1 LRYIS
6 ISQFKSTKL
15 GNRKMMK
22 INDYYTQELY
32 ALRTLGKSFSEKN
45 PSLSSFLAEKGQD
58 PDVERLLEGFAFLTG
73 KLRETIDKEFPEL
86 THGMTQL
93 MWANYLQPIPSYT
106 IVSFTPEKGRLE
118 KQVVPKDTTLLAYSH
133 QHQVECHFLTNYQVD
148 LHPIRL
154 EKIDYFINGYS
165 STIVLDLEVTSG
177 GVLNNLTLDTLRF
190 YLGGSEFV
198 SQELH
203 LFLSRYVSSIEVTI
217 PHVKDKSL
225 KFNLDKNAI
234 ESIGF
239 AENQNIL
246 PKQQNV
252 FHAYVLMQE
261 YFCYRD
267 KFNFID
273 IKGLTKLQSFKKDI
287 LEHHKHFR
295 VNINFERHLTIADDL
310 KVENFQL
317 FCTPAVNI
325 LKTESVPLRKTH
337 VDEEYEINAA
347 ELDLEHTEVLSIEK
361 VIGWIDEEK
370 EYIDFL
376 PFGSFEHAKLN
387 QEFYWTKVK
396 LSEDNKR
403 LRTFIRFAPNTIE
416 HDEILNK
423 SMVVTV
429 DILATNKDIP
439 STLKLGDVNKFHSSS
454 KVSNVEVKNIT
465 IPSRSYLPPIEGDFL
480 WRLISNMSLNYLSLD
495 NIATFRTVLQAYDFP
510 GISDTFKHRKTE
522 SLLRGLQNISY
533 KTSEMIYK
541 GLPIRGIETTI
552 ELDPDRYSSLGE
564 AYIFSNVLNDF
575 LTLYCNLNTFHR
587 LEVKVD
593 RHEVFT
599 WNARLGQQSLM

>member
-1 LRYIS
+1 
-6 ISQFKSTKL
+6 
-15 GNRKMMK
+15 MK

-32 ALRTLGKSFSEKN
+32 ALRTLGKKFSLKN
-45 PSLSSFLAEKGQD
+45 PSLSSFLGEKGQD

-73 KLRETIDKEFPEL
+73 KLRESMDKEFPEL

-93 MWANYLQPIPSYT
+93 MWANYLQPLPSYT
-106 IVSFTPEKGRLE
+106 IVSFTPEKEKLE
-118 KQVVPKDTTLLAYSH
+118 KQTVPKDTTLLSYN
-133 QHQVECHFLTNYQVD
+133 QRYQVECPFLTNYEVE
-148 LHPIRL
+148 LHPL
-154 EKIDYFINGYS
+154 ELKEVDYFTNGYT
-165 STIVLDLEVTSG
+165 STIELDFQVTSG
-177 GVLNNLTLDTLRF
+177 GVLDNLSLETLRL
-190 YLGGSEFV
+190 YLGGSEFI

-203 LFLSRYVSSIEVTI
+203 LFLNRYVTSIEVSI
-217 PHVKDKSL
+217 PETNDKNL
-225 KFNLDKNAI
+225 NFTLDKHAI
-234 ESIGF
+234 QSVGF
-239 AENQNIL
+239 AEDENIL
-246 PKQQNV
+246 PKQQNI

-273 IKGLTKLQSFKKDI
+273 INGFKRLRTLKSDI
-287 LEHHKHFR
+287 LEKYNNFR
-295 VNINFERHLTIADDL
+295 VSIHFDRHLTIADEL
-310 KVENFQL
+310 KLENFRL

-325 LKTESVPLRKTH
+325 VKTESVPLRKTH
-337 VDEEYEINAA
+337 KDEEYEINAA
-347 ELDLEHTEVLSIEK
+347 ELDLEHTEVLAIK
-361 VIGWIDEEK
+361 NVVGWTDKEK
-370 EYIDFL
+370 EYTHFL

-387 QEFYWTKVK
+387 QEFFWTKVK
-396 LSEDNKR
+396 LSEDSKR

-416 HDEILNK
+416 HDEVLNK
-423 SMVVTV
+423 NMVITV

-439 STLKLGDVNKFHSSS
+439 STLKLGDVNRFHASSE
-454 KVSNVEVKNIT
+454 VSNVEVENIT
-465 IPSRSYLPPIEGDFL
+465 IPSKSYLPPIEGDFL
-480 WRLISNMSLNYLSLD
+480 WRLISNMSLNYLSLG
-495 NIATFRTVLQAYDFP
+495 NITTFRTLIEAYDFP
-510 GISDTFKHRKTE
+510 GISDAFKHRKTE
-522 SLLRGLQNISY
+522 SILRGLDNISY

>member
-1 LRYIS
+1 
-6 ISQFKSTKL
+6 
-15 GNRKMMK
+15 MK

-32 ALRTLGKSFSEKN
+32 TLRTLGKKFSEQN

-73 KLRETIDKEFPEL
+73 KLRETMDKEFPEL

-93 MWANYLQPIPSYT
+93 MWANYLQPLPSYT
-106 IVSFTPEKGRLE
+106 IVSFKPEQGRLE
-118 KQVVPKDTTLLAYSH
+118 NEVVPKETTLLSYSH
-133 QHQVECHFLTNYQVD
+133 QYQVECPFLTNYEVE
-148 LHPIRL
+148 LHPISL
-154 EKIDYFINGYS
+154 DNINYFINGYS
-165 STIVLDLEVTSG
+165 STIELDFSVTSG
-177 GVLNNLTLDTLRF
+177 GRLDNLSLETLRF

-203 LFLSRYVSSIEVTI
+203 LFLSRYVSGIEVSI
-217 PHVKDKSL
+217 P
-225 KFNLDKNAI
+225 NLDSKGVIFTLEKNAI
-234 ESIGF
+234 SSVGF
-239 AENQNIL
+239 DEKENIL

-273 IKGLTKLQSFKKDI
+273 IKGFERLKKIKKDI
-287 LEHHKHFR
+287 LENQNHFR
-295 VNINFERHLTIADDL
+295 VSIHFDRHLTISDDL
-310 KVENFQL
+310 KLENFQL
-317 FCTPAVNI
+317 FCTPAINI
-325 LKTESVPLRKTH
+325 VKTESVPLRKTH
-337 VDEEYEINAA
+337 KDEEYEISAA

-361 VIGWIDEEK
+361 VVGWADNEK
-370 EYIDFL
+370 EYTDFL
-376 PFGSFEHAKLN
+376 PFGSFEHAKFN
-387 QEFYWTKVK
+387 QEFFWTKVK
-396 LSEDNKR
+396 LTEDNKR

-416 HDEILNK
+416 HDEVLQK

-439 STLKLGDVNKFHSSS
+439 STLRLGDVNKFHSSS
-454 KVSNVEVKNIT
+454 KVSNIEVRNIT

-495 NIATFRTVLQAYDFP
+495 NITTFRTLIQAYDFP
-510 GISDTFKHRKTE
+510 GINDTFKHRKTE
-522 SLLRGLQNISY
+522 SILRGLQSISY

-599 WNARLGQQSLM
+599 WDARLGQQSLM

>member
-1 LRYIS
+1 
-6 ISQFKSTKL
+6 
-15 GNRKMMK
+15 MK

-32 ALRTLGKSFSEKN
+32 TLRTLGKKFSEQN

-73 KLRETIDKEFPEL
+73 KLRESMDKEFPEL

-93 MWANYLQPIPSYT
+93 MWANYLQPLPSYT
-106 IVSFTPEKGRLE
+106 IVSFKPEQGRLE
-118 KQVVPKDTTLLAYSH
+118 KEVVPKETTLLSYSY
-133 QHQVECHFLTNYQVD
+133 QYQVECPFLTNYEVE
-148 LHPIRL
+148 LHPISL
-154 EKIDYFINGYS
+154 DNINYFINGYS
-165 STIVLDLEVTSG
+165 STIELDFSVTSG
-177 GVLNNLTLDTLRF
+177 GRLDNLSLETLRF

-203 LFLSRYVSSIEVTI
+203 LFLSRYVSGIEVSI
-217 PHVKDKSL
+217 P
-225 KFNLDKNAI
+225 NLDAKGLHFTLDQSAI
-234 ESIGF
+234 SSVGFEES
-239 AENQNIL
+239 ENIL

-273 IKGLTKLQSFKKDI
+273 IKGFEGLKKIKKDI
-287 LEHHKHFR
+287 LENQNHFR
-295 VNINFERHLTIADDL
+295 ISIHFDRHLTISDDL
-310 KVENFQL
+310 KLENFQL
-317 FCTPAVNI
+317 FCTPAINI
-325 LKTESVPLRKTH
+325 VKTESVPLRKTH
-337 VDEEYEINAA
+337 KDEEYEISAA
-347 ELDLEHTEVLSIEK
+347 ELDLEHTEVLSIKK
-361 VIGWIDEEK
+361 VVGWADDEK
-370 EYIDFL
+370 EYTHFL

-396 LSEDNKR
+396 LTEDNKR
-403 LRTFIRFAPNTIE
+403 LRTFIRFAPNTID
-416 HDEILNK
+416 HDDILHK

-439 STLKLGDVNKFHSSS
+439 STLRLGDVNKFHSSS
-454 KVSNVEVKNIT
+454 KVSNIEVRNIT

-495 NIATFRTVLQAYDFP
+495 NITTFRTLLQAYDFP
-510 GISDTFKHRKTE
+510 GINDTFKHRKTE
-522 SLLRGLQNISY
+522 SILRGLQNISY

-599 WNARLGQQSLM
+599 WDARLGQQSLM